1 MSRIA
6 SREKTELH
14 FIKQLIFAG
23 LFFVGTAIADTQ
35 QEINHL
41 LDFVAST
48 TCQYE
53 RNGSV
58 YDGARAVK
66 HINRK
71 YEYFKDEINSAE
83 DFIKYSATKS
93 TMSGKHYKIHCSN
106 APVQNSS
113 DWLLDELKRY
123 RESKAS
129 SSS

>member
-41 LDFVAST
+41 LEFVAST
-48 TCQYE
+48 TCEYE

-106 APVQNSS
+106 VPVQNSS

-123 RESKAS
+123 RESES
-129 SSS
+129 SSSS

>member
-1 MSRIA
+1 MS
-6 SREKTELH
+6 SRVSEEKTELH
-14 FIKQLIFAG
+14 IARQLIFAG

-41 LDFVAST
+41 LAFVTST
-48 TCQYE
+48 TCEYE
-53 RNGSV
+53 RNGNV

-71 YEYFKDEINSAE
+71 YEYFKDEINSTE

-93 TMSGKHYKIHCSN
+93 TMSGKHYKIHCN
-106 APVQNSS
+106 NVPVQNSS
-113 DWLLDELKRY
+113 DWLLEELKRY
-123 RESKAS
+123 RESKTS

>member
-1 MSRIA
+1 MSIRA
-6 SREKTELH
+6 SQEKTELH
-14 FIKQLIFAG
+14 FARQLIFAC

-41 LDFVAST
+41 LGFVAST

-53 RNGSV
+53 RNGNV

-93 TMSGKHYKIHCSN
+93 TMSGKQYKIHCSN
-106 APVQNSS
+106 VPVQNSS
-113 DWLLDELKRY
+113 DWLLDELKKY
-123 RESKAS
+123 RQSKIS
-129 SSS
+129 SLS

>member
-14 FIKQLIFAG
+14 FTRPLIFAS
-23 LFFVGTAIADTQ
+23 LFFIGTAIADTQ
-35 QEINHL
+35 EEINHL
-41 LDFVAST
+41 LEFVAST

-53 RNGSV
+53 RNGNV

-93 TMSGKHYKIHCSN
+93 TMSGKQYKIHCSN
-106 APVQNSS
+106 VPVQNSS

-123 RESKAS
+123 RESKTS

>member
-1 MSRIA
+1 MSIRA
-6 SREKTELH
+6 SQEKTELH
-14 FIKQLIFAG
+14 FARQLIFAS

-41 LDFVAST
+41 LGFVAST

-53 RNGSV
+53 RNGNV

-71 YEYFKDEINSAE
+71 YEYFKDDINSAE
-83 DFIKYSATKS
+83 HFIRYSATKS
-93 TMSGKHYKIHCSN
+93 TMSGKQYKIHCSN
-106 APVQNSS
+106 VPVQNSS
-113 DWLLDELKRY
+113 DWLLDELKKY
-123 RESKAS
+123 RHSKTS

>member
-1 MSRIA
+1 MSSRASEEIIA
-6 SREKTELH
+6 LH
-14 FIKQLIFAG
+14 FIRQLIFAG
-23 LFFVGTAIADTQ
+23 LFFVGAANADTQ

-48 TCQYE
+48 TCEYE

-106 APVQNSS
+106 VPIQNSS
-113 DWLLDELKRY
+113 DWLLDELKKY
-123 RESKAS
+123 RENKTSAS
-129 SSS
+129 S